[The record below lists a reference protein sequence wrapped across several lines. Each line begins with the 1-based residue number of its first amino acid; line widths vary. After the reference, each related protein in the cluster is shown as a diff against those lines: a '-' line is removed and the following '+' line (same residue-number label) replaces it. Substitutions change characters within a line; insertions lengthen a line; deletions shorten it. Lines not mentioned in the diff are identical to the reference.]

1 MMKHVDQN
9 SEEEQRLQD
18 ELTDY
23 YQSKSLRPELM
34 QELLSHKPRKVW
46 MPWNLVLSAA
56 AMVLVAIAALFV
68 HQHQLTSDRT
78 QVALLEASTNHVT
91 KLQFEFE
98 PETVEELE
106 QSMDRLS
113 FALRLPSLS
122 EIGPLKIEG
131 ARYCTI
137 SGNLAAHLKFTN
149 LETQE
154 PISLFVT
161 ADVDNLHTIGSTP
174 ATISGVDVKLWRE
187 KGMFYALASSGEG

>member
-1 MMKHVDQN
+1 MNQFDPG
-9 SEEEQRLQD
+9 SEEEQRMD
-18 ELTDY
+18 NELVDY
-23 YQSKSLRPELM
+23 YQSKTMRPELM
-34 QELLSHKPRKVW
+34 QELLTHKPTRVS
-46 MPWNLVLSAA
+46 MPGRLILASA
-56 AMVLVAIAALFV
+56 AMVMLAVGVLFL
-68 HQHQLTSDRT
+68 HQQQLNHDRT
-78 QVALLEASTNHVT
+78 RIALLEASTNHVT

-98 PETVEELE
+98 PDSVDELE

-122 EIGPLKIEG
+122 EYGPLKIEG

-161 ADVDNLHTIGSTP
+161 ADVENLDAIGATP
-174 ATISGVDVKLWRE
+174 ATVSGVDVKLWRE